1 MRFLHFIYKMENK
14 KLRCIYLI
22 ILSLIWGS
30 SFILMKKAL
39 IGLTPIQVGIFRIL
53 ITTVFLLLIGFK
65 SLLKIKRRHWYYLLL
80 NGFLGTFFPIFLF
93 AFAVEHIDSSIT
105 SILNSLTPLN
115 TLIFG
120 ALVFGI
126 GFSRRQALG
135 VLIGLI
141 GTIMLILEG
150 AVLNPN
156 QNYFYALFVLLASI
170 GYAFNVNIVKK
181 YLHDLNALSIAV
193 GNFVLLIIPTFMVMW
208 YTKFFET
215 FEINKTTTTA
225 LIYMTILAIFGTGV
239 SKIMYNRLVQ
249 ISTPIFSSSV
259 TYLIPIIAIFWG
271 LLDGERI
278 SFLQFVAGF
287 IVIIGVYLANKVK

>member
-1 MRFLHFIYKMENK
+1 MYFIYKMENK
-14 KLRCIYLI
+14 KLRWIYLI
-22 ILSLIWGS
+22 ILSLVWGS

-53 ITTVFLLLIGFK
+53 ITTVFLLFIGFK

-80 NGFLGTFFPIFLF
+80 NGFLGTFFPVFLF

-120 ALVFGI
+120 ALIFGI

-135 VLIGLI
+135 VFIGLI

-170 GYAFNVNIVKK
+170 GYAFNVNIIKK
-181 YLHDLNALSIAV
+181 YLHDLNPLSIAV

-208 YTKFFET
+208 YTDFFGT
-215 FEINKTTTTA
+215 FEINSTTSTA
-225 LIYMTILAIFGTGV
+225 LIYMAILAIIGTGV
-239 SKIMYNRLVQ
+239 SKIMYNKLVQ

-278 SFLQFVAGF
+278 SFLQFIAGF
-287 IVIIGVYLANKVK
+287 IVIIGVYLANKAK

>member
-1 MRFLHFIYKMENK
+1 MENK
-14 KLRCIYLI
+14 NLRWIYLI
-22 ILSLIWGS
+22 VLSLVWGS

-39 IGLTPIQVGIFRIL
+39 IGLTPIQVGVFRIL

-65 SLLKIKRRHWYYLLL
+65 SLFKIKRRHWYYLLL
-80 NGFLGTFFPIFLF
+80 NGFLGTFFPVFLF
-93 AFAVEHIDSSIT
+93 AFAVENIDSSVA

-126 GFSRRQALG
+126 GFSKRQALG

-141 GTIMLILEG
+141 GTLMLILEG
-150 AVLNPN
+150 ASLNPN
-156 QNYFYALFVLLASI
+156 QNYFYSLFVLLASI
-170 GYAFNVNIVKK
+170 GYAFNVNIIKK

-208 YTKFFET
+208 YTDFFGT
-215 FEINKTTTTA
+215 FEINSKTTTA
-225 LIYMTILAIFGTGV
+225 LIYMAILAIFGTAV

-259 TYLIPIIAIFWG
+259 TYLIPVIAIFWG

-278 SFLQFVAGF
+278 SFLQFLAGC
-287 IVIIGVYLANKVK
+287 IVIIGVYLANKAK

>member
-1 MRFLHFIYKMENK
+1 LHFNFIMENK
-14 KLRCIYLI
+14 NLRWIYLI
-22 ILSLIWGS
+22 VLSLIWGS

-39 IGLTPIQVGIFRIL
+39 IGLTPVQVGIFRIL

-65 SLLKIKRRHWYYLLL
+65 SLFKIKRRHWYYLLL
-80 NGFLGTFFPIFLF
+80 NGFLGTFFPVFLF
-93 AFAVEHIDSSIT
+93 AFAVEHIDSSVA

-120 ALVFGI
+120 ALIFGI
-126 GFSRRQALG
+126 GFSKRQALG

-141 GTIMLILEG
+141 GTLILILEG
-150 AVLNPN
+150 ASLNPN
-156 QNYFYALFVLLASI
+156 QDYFYSLFVLLASI
-170 GYAFNVNIVKK
+170 GYAFNVNIIKK

-208 YTKFFET
+208 YTDFFGT
-215 FEINKTTTTA
+215 FEINSTTTTA
-225 LIYMTILAIFGTGV
+225 LIYMAILAIFGTAV

-278 SFLQFVAGF
+278 SFLQFLAGC
-287 IVIIGVYLANKVK
+287 IVIIGVYLANKAK

>member
-1 MRFLHFIYKMENK
+1 MENK
-14 KLRCIYLI
+14 NLRWIYLI
-22 ILSLIWGS
+22 VLSLVWGS

-39 IGLTPIQVGIFRIL
+39 IGLTPIQVGVFRIL

-65 SLLKIKRRHWYYLLL
+65 SLFKIKRRHWYYLLL
-80 NGFLGTFFPIFLF
+80 NGFLGTFFPVFLF
-93 AFAVEHIDSSIT
+93 AFAVENIDSSVA

-126 GFSRRQALG
+126 GFSKRQALG

-141 GTIMLILEG
+141 GTLILILEG
-150 AVLNPN
+150 ASLNPN
-156 QNYFYALFVLLASI
+156 QNYFYSLFVLLASI
-170 GYAFNVNIVKK
+170 GYAFNVNIIKK

-208 YTKFFET
+208 YTDFFGT
-215 FEINKTTTTA
+215 FEINSTTTTA
-225 LIYMTILAIFGTGV
+225 LIYMAILAIFGTAV

-259 TYLIPIIAIFWG
+259 TYLIPVIAIFWG

-278 SFLQFVAGF
+278 SFLQFLAGC
-287 IVIIGVYLANKVK
+287 IVIIGVYLANKAK